1 MKILKIEFQNINSLK
16 GTHTI
21 DFREAPFK
29 GSSLFAITGPTG
41 SGKSTILDV
50 ISLALFN
57 QIPRIG
63 KITRNEILSKGAI
76 LTRNQKEAFAKITY
90 SCKSG
95 IFESIW
101 SISTNRNDNLRDY
114 EMDLRDLTTDT
125 LFDLKKSD
133 VPAKNE
139 ELIGLN
145 YNQFIKSVLL
155 AQGEFAQFLKVKK
168 DERGELLEKITGTW
182 IYAEIGRKTFEKHK
196 QVSQDIKIQQIAIA
210 SLEEK
215 LLDPEIKIQLN
226 DELNTWQKT
235 LESQEKEVKLLERKI
250 DVKNQITNLKNS
262 VQKINAQ
269 KEQSEKAFADFQKEY
284 GTTLSHHEKVY
295 EQSEALTEW
304 KNAQNEL
311 KILVEE
317 KQNLLE
323 NQHKNSKDISKCLKD
338 VSSFISSEVTDDDLS
353 NKLDSFR
360 DKVIAKR
367 EELTQKAETKKAITQ
382 TLTSETRE
390 LNLDINQ
397 DIDSLEAAFFNIEE
411 GIDQEIKTLKKTH
424 GLSEEISLDSEKKKI
439 KLLQKNALDAK
450 DLSQQLKR
458 LQTDFASTEKD
469 LDQFAPELKV
479 LPSQIEHFKTKVQ
492 LHQTELEKLR
502 QQEKYETRL
511 ASLEKSRADLVNGEP
526 CPLCG
531 ALHHPFAEEIPE
543 INRDLEELIEQ
554 TENKLNHTQSGLT
567 KNQTR
572 LSFINSQANNL
583 NQKSEK
589 LKAEV
594 DLLHQKF
601 KNEYA
606 EKFKLSENWLDLISN
621 LDIKLD
627 ALDSYEKALR
637 KKTAI
642 TAATPLIKELQ
653 AIQNTGRQL
662 KEEYLALYTGNNIS
676 SDCQNFQ
683 NKWTQYRQTQNNI
696 SNSIQSIDKKTLQ
709 KQHVFDELKGR
720 LKVFIDKKDIGSI
733 DEAVALLIP
742 NSKYIALRAD
752 REKLIS
758 NITTH
763 QTSLKTLNQQIRALQ
778 EKDTKETLETLEETL
793 IKTKQHCK
801 ELNEQCEHNRRLL
814 TNEKENQ
821 QELKNLKESITDK
834 EMAIRR
840 WRLLN
845 ELIGDSTGKKFN
857 EFAQDLTLVQLI
869 QLANKRLVD
878 LSDRYRIDKPLDDED
893 DSLVA
898 IDDHMGGQRRSVKTL
913 SGGETFILSLS
924 MALALSDL
932 ASRNVEINSLF
943 IDEGFGTLDPE
954 TLDQTLDTLE
964 KLQAES
970 SKTIGVISHVDSLKE
985 RIATQI
991 QLTRNGQGYS
1001 SLIIV

>member
-16 GTHTI
+16 GTHSI

-63 KITRNEILSKGAI
+63 KITRSEIINKGAI

-90 SCKSG
+90 KSKNG
-95 IFESIW
+95 IYESTW

-114 EMDLRDLTTDT
+114 EMDLRDLTTDI

-196 QVSQDIKIQQIAIA
+196 EVSQDIKTQQMAIA

-215 LLDPEIKIQLN
+215 LLEPTIKTQLN
-226 DELNTWQKT
+226 EELKTWQAT
-235 LESQEKEVKLLERKI
+235 LESQDKELKLLERKI
-250 DVKNQITNLKNS
+250 DLKNQILNLNRS
-262 VQKINAQ
+262 VEKISEE
-269 KEQSEKAFADFQKEY
+269 KDQSQRAYADFEKEH
-284 GTTLSHHEKVY
+284 GATLANHEKVY
-295 EQSEALTEW
+295 EQAESLTDW
-304 KNAQNEL
+304 KNAKNEFKAL
-311 KILVEE
+311 NQERTALI
-317 KQNLLE
+317 E
-323 NQHKNSKDISKCLKD
+323 NQQKNTEEVSKCLKD
-338 VSSFISSEVTDDDLS
+338 VSSFIGADVTDKDLTE
-353 NKLDSFR
+353 KLDSFR
-360 DKVIAKR
+360 DKVSAKR
-367 EELTQKAETKKAITQ
+367 EELTQKAENRKALMQ
-382 TLTSETRE
+382 TLASETRE
-390 LNLDINQ
+390 LNVDLN
-397 DIDSLEAAFFNIEE
+397 
-411 GIDQEIKTLKKTH
+411 QEIGGVKRSINNLEEDTEKEIQALINKSGLKE
-424 GLSEEISLDSEKKKI
+424 GVDLDSEKRNI

-450 DLSQQLKR
+450 DLSEQIKR
-458 LQTDFASTEKD
+458 LKESFASAEKD
-469 LDQFAPELKV
+469 LNEFAPELNS
-479 LPSQIEHFKTKVQ
+479 LPIQIEHFKTKAK
-492 LHQTELEKLR
+492 LHHTELDKLR
-502 QQEKYETRL
+502 QQEKYETRI
-511 ASLEKSRADLVNGEP
+511 ASLEKSRADLIEGKP

-531 ALHHPFAEEIPE
+531 ALHHPFAKENPD
-543 INRDLEELIEQ
+543 INSELEELILQ
-554 TENKLNHTQSGLT
+554 TEHKLKQSQNDLT
-567 KNQTR
+567 KSQTR
-572 LSFINSQANNL
+572 FSFIKSQANNL
-583 NQKSEK
+583 TEK
-589 LKAEV
+589 LEKVKTEIN
-594 DLLHQKF
+594 LLQQKF
-601 KNEYA
+601 QNKYA
-606 EKFKLSENWLDLISN
+606 ANFNITENWSTLLSN
-621 LDIKLD
+621 LDSKLD
-627 ALDSYEKALR
+627 ALDGYEKTIR
-637 KKTAI
+637 KKKAI
-642 TAATPLIKELQ
+642 TAAKPLLKELNS
-653 AIQNTGRQL
+653 IQNAGRQL
-662 KEEYLALYTGNNIS
+662 KEEYLALYSGNNIS
-676 SDCQNFQ
+676 ADCQNFQ
-683 NKWTQYRQTQNNI
+683 NKWTRYRQEQ
-696 SNSIQSIDKKTLQ
+696 NSISIAIQRIDKQTAEK
-709 KQHVFDELKGR
+709 KSVFNKLTER
-720 LKVFIDKKDIGSI
+720 LKIFIDKKDINTI
-733 DEAVALLIP
+733 EEAVALLMP
-742 NSKYIALRAD
+742 NSEYIKLRSD
-752 REKLIS
+752 REKLI
-758 NITTH
+758 NQINTH
-763 QTSLKTLNQQIRALQ
+763 QASLKTLNQQIRTLN
-778 EKDTKETLETLEETL
+778 EKDTDETVEILNHAVLRIIENN
-793 IKTKQHCK
+793 KQ
-801 ELNEQCEHNRRLL
+801 LNEQCEHNRRLL

-821 QELKNLKESITDK
+821 QELKKLKETISDK
-834 EMAIRR
+834 EKTIKR

-932 ASRNVEINSLF
+932 ASKNVEINSLF

-991 QLTRNGQGYS
+991 QLSRNGQGYS
-1001 SLIIV
+1001 SLTIV